1 MRKILFIAF
10 IYTII
15 SLSSK
20 AQTTFQRVYGG
31 AAMDNGN
38 SVRKTTDNGFIIA
51 GTTTSFGSG
60 GRDVLVIKTNAIG
73 DTAWTRTFGG
83 ATDNEYGFCA
93 QQTTDGGYIVSGV
106 ASSFADV
113 AGDMYLIKL
122 TAAGDTIWTRTY
134 GGIGYEWGAF
144 VQQTTDGGYIVVG
157 QTPAFGAGGF
167 DAYLVK
173 LNAAGDISWTKTYG
187 GTGLE
192 IGSAVQQTSDGGYIL
207 TGQIDSY
214 GAGFGDFYLIKTDA
228 SGNVV
233 WTRAYGVAGEEAGV
247 SVKQTTDGGFIIG
260 GTSENTGPLGK
271 DMCLIKTNS
280 LGDTLWA
287 KIYGG
292 PLIDECNEV
301 IQTADGGYI
310 MCGRSF
316 SFSVAGDY
324 DIYVVKT
331 DNQGTVQWS
340 KTYGSSASASD
351 NEFGYSIQQ
360 TNDGGY
366 IITGETWSFGL
377 GPSNVYLIKTDALGN
392 SGCNQATPVTITS
405 NLLPQVIAPP
415 TLTASGGTISYPG
428 TMINSGGTKTTL
440 CEFIP
445 PTCSTPTGGTASTS
459 SGPFCSSGPGTI
471 TAAGY
476 SSGSGIS
483 YQWQYSNDNFVSNI
497 NDLVG
502 QTNPAT
508 ASTGTITSTTW
519 YRLKVTCSAGPTSSY
534 SNIVSIIVNQVP
546 VQPGA
551 ITGNVSVNIGQTLN
565 YSISPVIGA
574 TGYDWS
580 ISGGGNI
587 TAGQNT
593 PQVTINWIAQGNY
606 TLSIKAAN
614 ACGSSSNQTLNIIVS
629 FPTGVINPDNTF
641 RIKIMPNPSPGE
653 FYLTAKGVMNKDIDI
668 VVSNFLGQNIYLNHV
683 KAGTNDFTYLINLRN
698 VANGIYNV
706 KIAIGKKVYLRTITK
721 Q

>member
-1 MRKILFIAF
+1 MKKILFIAF
-10 IYTII
+10 TYTII

-51 GTTTSFGSG
+51 GTTTSFGAG
-60 GRDVLVIKTNAIG
+60 GRDVLVIKTNANG
-73 DTAWTRTFGG
+73 DTTWTKTFGG

-207 TGQIDSY
+207 TGQIGSY
-214 GAGFGDFYLIKTDA
+214 GAGFGDFYLLKTDA

-233 WTRAYGVAGEEAGV
+233 WTKAYGVNGEEAGV
-247 SVKQTTDGGFIIG
+247 SVKQTTDGGYIIG
-260 GTSENTGPLGK
+260 GTSESTGPLGK
-271 DMCLIKTNS
+271 DMCLIKTNAV
-280 LGDTLWA
+280 GDTLWA

-292 PLIDECNEV
+292 SLIDECNEV

-310 MCGRSF
+310 MCGHSF

-324 DIYVVKT
+324 DVYVVKT

-366 IITGETWSFGL
+366 IITGETFSFGL
-377 GPSNVYLIKTDALGN
+377 GLKNVYLIKTDALGN
-392 SGCNQATPVTITS
+392 SGCNQDVPATITE

-415 TLTASGGTISYPG
+415 TITSSGGTISYPE
-428 TMINSGGTKTTL
+428 TMINFGGTKTTL
-440 CEFIP
+440 CEFIQGP
-445 PTCSTPTGGTASTS
+445 LPVSLLNFKALKANKTTAEL
-459 SGPFCSSGPGTI
+459 
-471 TAAGY
+471 
-476 SSGSGIS
+476 
-483 YQWQYSNDNFVSNI
+483 QWQTATEINNRGFEIQRSFDGYNFTVVNFIPGAGNSDNTKFYRGTDVPG
-497 NDLVG
+497 V
-502 QTNPAT
+502 
-508 ASTGTITSTTW
+508 TGRVY
-519 YRLKVTCSAGPTSSY
+519 YRLKQIDLDGNSKF
-534 SNIVSIIVNQVP
+534 SNIESVLFNKSETIKIFPNPAQTHVTVEGIDSFSNIQVLD
-546 VQPGA
+546 
-551 ITGNVSVNIGQTLN
+551 ITGKLLRDLKTYNQYQVNIN
-565 YSISPVIGA
+565 
-574 TGYDWS
+574 
-580 ISGGGNI
+580 
-587 TAGQNT
+587 
-593 PQVTINWIAQGNY
+593 
-606 TLSIKAAN
+606 LSRFVNGVYLLRFVNNKESQIIK
-614 ACGSSSNQTLNIIVS
+614 
-629 FPTGVINPDNTF
+629 
-641 RIKIMPNPSPGE
+641 
-653 FYLTAKGVMNKDIDI
+653 
-668 VVSNFLGQNIYLNHV
+668 
-683 KAGTNDFTYLINLRN
+683 LI
-698 VANGIYNV
+698 
-706 KIAIGKKVYLRTITK
+706 IGK
-721 Q
+721 